1 MWKICPMRLL
11 PILAA
16 AWLAVPAAVLAA
28 DDAAEPAAA
37 AVTAPTVTVA
47 PAGMA
52 QVEARVPLSGTLVA
66 RQSVQVYPQVSGFAI
81 VALNAEPGDRVTKG
95 QELARLSDTTL
106 RTQLAQAEAELLRA
120 AAGVSQAQSQISSS
134 DAAQKQARAAADRA
148 RALRRSGSGT
158 QAALDQA
165 VAAQAAADAAAASA
179 RDGLA
184 VAEAT
189 LAQARAARDLAQA
202 NLDWTR
208 ILSPVDGRVTQRS
221 AQLGGIASAAG
232 EPMFTLIA
240 DGSIEFEGEVIEGA
254 LQELRPGQEVRLN
267 VAGVGPI
274 QGTVRQL
281 PAAVDPTTRLGL
293 IRVQLPDDDR
303 LLTGLFASGDVITL
317 RREALTVPASAVLSD
332 DDGERVQVVRD
343 GVVETRPIQGG
354 ILWQGRREV
363 RGGLAEA
370 ETVITRAGAFFAT
383 GDEVNVARPAAE
395 GEAAPAGAVAGS
407 AGAEPAAEAAA
418 AEPAVAAPAG
428 TAQAAGATPAEPA
441 AQSSEPAAAPA
452 AGPATEAS
460 ATPPAATPTAA
471 PTEPQ
476 APAAPAAPQA
486 TAAESGQRP

>member
-1 MWKICPMRLL
+1 MRLL
-11 PILAA
+11 PMLAA
-16 AWLAVPAAVLAA
+16 AWLAVPSAVLAA
-28 DDAAEPAAA
+28 DGAAQPAAA
-37 AVTAPTVTVA
+37 AATAPTVTVA

-66 RQSVQVYPQVSGFAI
+66 RQSVQVYPQVSGFEI

-106 RTQLAQAEAELLRA
+106 ATQLAQAEAELQRA

-148 RALRRSGSGT
+148 RSLRRSGSGT
-158 QAALDQA
+158 QATLDQA

-189 LAQARAARDLAQA
+189 QAQARAARDLAQA

-221 AQLGGIASAAG
+221 AQLGGIATAAG

-254 LQELRPGQEVRLN
+254 LQELKAGQEVRLN

-343 GVVETRPIQGG
+343 GVVETRLIQGG
-354 ILWQGRREV
+354 ILWQGSREV
-363 RGGLAEA
+363 RDGLAAGEN
-370 ETVITRAGAFFAT
+370 VITRAGAFFAT
-383 GDEVNVARPAAE
+383 GDQVNVARSAAE
-395 GEAAPAGAVAGS
+395 GEPTPVGA
-407 AGAEPAAEAAA
+407 AAESAA
-418 AEPAVAAPAG
+418 AEPAAD
-428 TAQAAGATPAEPA
+428 
-441 AQSSEPAAAPA
+441 PAAAP
-452 AGPATEAS
+452 
-460 ATPPAATPTAA
+460 TAA
-471 PTEPQ
+471 APAEPQ
-476 APAAPAAPQA
+476 AAVTPASQAAA
-486 TAAESGQRP
+486 GAETGQRP

>member
-1 MWKICPMRLL
+1 MWKICLMRLL

-37 AVTAPTVTVA
+37 AVTASTVTVA

-120 AAGVSQAQSQISSS
+120 AAGVGQAQSQISSA

-332 DDGERVQVVRD
+332 DNGERVQVVRD

-354 ILWQGRREV
+354 ILWQGLREV

-395 GEAAPAGAVAGS
+395 GEAASVGAVAGS
-407 AGAEPAAEAAA
+407 AGAEAATGNPAAA
-418 AEPAVAAPAG
+418 APAGPEQAASAAPAVAAD
-428 TAQAAGATPAEPA
+428 
-441 AQSSEPAAAPA
+441 QSSEPAAAPA

-460 ATPPAATPTAA
+460 ATPPAAPAAAAA

-486 TAAESGQRP
+486 AAAGSGQRP